1 MGRKLIAYYRVS
13 TAKQGASGLGL
24 EAQTE
29 SVRAYASAND
39 GDIIGAYQEVES
51 GKRCDRPALAKALAH
66 AKRAGATCVF
76 AKLDR
81 LARNA
86 RFLLGIVESGADV
99 VFCDLPNIPPGPTGK
114 FILTN
119 MAGAAELEA
128 GLASVRTRESLKAAK
143 ARGVLLG
150 SSRPGAHRLT
160 GGANAD
166 AARRAGEVSKA
177 NADAAYFDIAD
188 VVRQLRQTGAS
199 LADIAKRLTDDGLTT
214 RTGKPW
220 NKVQVGR
227 VLKRVGALTA

>member
-1 MGRKLIAYYRVS
+1 MSRKLIAYYRVS

-24 EAQTE
+24 EAQTA
-29 SVRAYASAND
+29 SVLAYAQAN
-39 GDIIGAYQEVES
+39 GGSIIGAYREVES
-51 GKRCDRPALAKALAH
+51 GKRNDRPELAKALAH
-66 AKRAGATCVF
+66 AKRSGATCVF

-128 GLASVRTRESLKAAK
+128 GLASVRTRDSLKAAK

-150 SSRPGAHRLT
+150 SSRPGAYRLT
-160 GGANAD
+160 GGANPE
-166 AARRAGEVSKA
+166 AARRAGEVSRA
-177 NADAAYFDIAD
+177 NADAAYFDITD
-188 VVRQLRQTGAS
+188 RVGQLRTTGAS
-199 LADIAKRLTDDGLTT
+199 LADIAKQLTDDGLTT
-214 RTGKPW
+214 RTGKRW

-227 VLKRVGALTA
+227 VLKRMGEAG